1 MLIRDTLA
9 PVKTRSPFGSLRQG
23 SGLTRLRSPDAL
35 VLLSCAAAVTLLLP
49 LRGLSG
55 AFPSLAFA
63 ATLVLFTAPGLLLSY
78 WLLRDD
84 ISGVAL
90 VPVGFALSTGLFG
103 LLGVLAL
110 ILHLSTADYLLGAG
124 TLLAAFL
131 AVAWWRTL
139 RVKTPAVEFSLEQ
152 DAPYGPPAA
161 WLWAPFA
168 LLCGVLAF
176 VGIRRVP
183 NSYDDIWVYLSWA
196 KDFANSERLALVDP
210 YFGERIAELSRAKVN
225 GWLLEQAALSRV
237 SGLDTIELVLRYLT
251 PTLVVV
257 ALLMVY
263 ALARTISKSERAAVL
278 IASVYALFHI
288 IFIQPSVQNVGVELA
303 ARISEDKYAARFLI
317 LPVTLLFAV
326 LFVESRRWRHLGL
339 FTFFCWAAVA
349 VHPSVLPA
357 IGLCMFGFGVA
368 HVAANLRLRSAWTG
382 MVALALGMWSV
393 VLGPALLLFTG
404 RSPAAVL
411 YSADINATPPKVL
424 EYTVFIT
431 ESWRHIYELGD
442 GYYIMHPWLL
452 LNPVILGAYVLGV
465 PFLLKRMRTS
475 VAAQLLLGGLGVVT
489 VAVYV
494 PPVATFIGDNLI
506 VPGLLWRLAWPIP
519 LLALITTGWMVWD
532 ALTYAEMRLRGFG
545 IRHSVTKVLPLALVV
560 LLTAAAAPPS
570 VEKAVGLYRKFDV
583 ARTSNYDPDP
593 IYPWIRDNIQDPG
606 VLLARDS
613 ANNPLP
619 AYSTSLNVMS
629 QRGEGMIRDRKELE
643 KLAGSH
649 INILQRYLDVHSFF
663 FGPTLDTEAY
673 SILRRYDVDYLMV
686 YAGRPLDER
695 LKTLPGFFP
704 VDDAPKER
712 YSLYSV
718 DLERLGKPASGSDR
732 PSETAHPSHP
742 EEPSSDAGR
751 SRAPIEG
758 SSRKIRPRTI

>member
-1 MLIRDTLA
+1 M
-9 PVKTRSPFGSLRQG
+9 P
-23 SGLTRLRSPDAL
+23 RLRSPDAL
-35 VLLSCAAAVTLLLP
+35 VLLSCTAAVILLLP

-55 AFPSLAFA
+55 AFPPVAFA
-63 ATLVLFTAPGLLLSY
+63 ATIILFTAPGLLLSH

-84 ISGVAL
+84 LSGLAL
-90 VPVGFALSTGLFG
+90 VPVGFAISTGVFG
-103 LLGVLAL
+103 LLGVPAL
-110 ILHLSTADYLLGAG
+110 VMHLSTADYLLAAG

-131 AVAWWRTL
+131 TVAAWRTL
-139 RVKTPAVEFSLEQ
+139 RVKAPAVESSPEQ
-152 DAPYGPPAA
+152 DAPYGPPAG

-183 NSYDDIWVYLSWA
+183 SSYDDIWVYLSWV
-196 KDFANSERLALVDP
+196 KDFANSERLALRDP
-210 YFGERIAELSRAKVN
+210 YFGERIAEFSRAKVN
-225 GWLLEQAALSRV
+225 GWLLEQAALSRA

-251 PTLVVV
+251 PTLIVV

-263 ALARTISKSERAAVL
+263 ALALTVSKSERAAVL

-288 IFIQPSVQNVGVELA
+288 IFIQPSVHNVGVELA

-368 HVAANLRLRSAWTG
+368 HVGANPRLGSAWTG

-393 VLGPALLLFTG
+393 VLGPIILLLFTG
-404 RSPAAVL
+404 RSPEAVL
-411 YSADINATPPKVL
+411 FSADINATPPKVL

-431 ESWRHIYELGD
+431 ESWRHIYELGE

-452 LNPVILGAYVLGV
+452 LNPVILGAYVFGV
-465 PFLLKRMRTS
+465 PFLLWRVRTS

-494 PPVATFIGDNLI
+494 PPVATFIGNDLI

-519 LLALITTGWMVWD
+519 LLAMITVGWMLWE
-532 ALTYAEMRLRGFG
+532 ALGYAEMRLRGFG
-545 IRHSVTKVLPLALVV
+545 IGYSVTRVLPLALVA

-570 VEKAVGLYRKFDV
+570 VEKAVGLYRNFDV
-583 ARTSNYDPDP
+583 ARTSDYDPDP
-593 IYPWIRDNIQDPG
+593 IYPWIRDNIRDPG

-613 ANNPLP
+613 ANNAVP
-619 AYSTSLNVMS
+619 AYSASLNVVS
-629 QRGEGMIRDRKELE
+629 QRGEGMIRDRDELE

-649 INILQRYLDVHSFF
+649 INIPQRYLDVHDFF
-663 FGPTLDTEAY
+663 FGPILDREAY
-673 SILRRYDVDYLMV
+673 DILRRYHADYLMV

-695 LKTLPGFFP
+695 LKTLPGFSP
-704 VDDAPKER
+704 VNDAPREK
-712 YSLYSV
+712 YSLYAV
-718 DLERLGKPASGSDR
+718 DLRELGEPAHGPERPR
-732 PSETAHPSHP
+732 ETAPPAP
-742 EEPSSDAGR
+742 EQS
-751 SRAPIEG
+751 
-758 SSRKIRPRTI
+758 